1 MAVRPTAAKLTKLG
15 TDLDKITSR
24 LFKEA
29 TAITSYRSNPLG
41 TDMQIVAGL
50 APVEEK
56 VRAAAQLLR
65 EAEAEL
71 QTPLRTV
78 VNRKKPKA

>member
-1 MAVRPTAAKLTKLG
+1 MRPTAAKLTKLK

-29 TAITSYRSNPLG
+29 TNITSYRSNPMG
-41 TDMQIVAGL
+41 TDMMIVQGL
-50 APVEEK
+50 GPVEEK
-56 VRAAAQLLR
+56 IRAAAALLR

-71 QTPLRTV
+71 EAPLRTV
-78 VNRKKPKA
+78 VNRKKPRA